1 MEENSCQKGDKETH
15 VKPSYRKRLSGD
27 DDSDS
32 DWPAK
37 HKEEKRISPELKG
50 KGMEKKQ
57 MK

>member
-1 MEENSCQKGDKETH
+1 MEEDSCQKGDKKTDD
-15 VKPSYRKRLSGD
+15 KPSYRKRLSGD

-37 HKEEKRISPELKG
+37 HKEEKRISPELIG

-57 MK
+57 TK